1 MLQPS
6 VLEYNNYMLVP
17 GADAGTGLQSSH
29 VTSLKLSKRLW
40 NTYKKKKLG
49 TTRCYIKIVF
59 LSAIWRVFL
68 LKNWNGIKVKK

>member
-17 GADAGTGLQSSH
+17 GADAGTGLQSSQ

-40 NTYKKKKLG
+40 NT
-49 TTRCYIKIVF
+49 
-59 LSAIWRVFL
+59 
-68 LKNWNGIKVKK
+68 